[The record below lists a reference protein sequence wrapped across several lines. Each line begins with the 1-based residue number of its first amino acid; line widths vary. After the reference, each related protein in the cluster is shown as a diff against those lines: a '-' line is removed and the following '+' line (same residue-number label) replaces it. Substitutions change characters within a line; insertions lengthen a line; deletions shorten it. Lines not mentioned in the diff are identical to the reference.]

1 MKISTKGR
9 YGTRVMLELANH
21 WGKGPIQLKEI
32 AKNQQ
37 LSLYYIEHLI
47 APLVAAGLV
56 KTARGSSGGIWLA
69 KPPREIKVSELITL
83 FEGST
88 APVECV
94 NDPGICGRSDFCV
107 TRDIW
112 ADVKKA
118 VDEVLESV
126 TLQELV
132 EKQKLKTQ
140 SDSLMYQI

>member
-9 YGTRVMLELANH
+9 YGTRVMFELANH
-21 WGKGPIQLKEI
+21 WGKGPMQLKEI

-37 LSLYYIEHLI
+37 FSLYYIEHLI

-94 NDPGICGRSDFCV
+94 NDPGICSRSGFCV

-118 VDEVLESV
+118 VDGVLESV

-132 EKQKLKTQ
+132 EKQKHKTQ
-140 SDSLMYQI
+140 SGSLMYQI

>member
-37 LSLYYIEHLI
+37 ISLNYIEHLI
-47 APLVAAGLV
+47 APLIAAGLV

-69 KPPREIKVSELITL
+69 KPPSEIKVSVVITL

-94 NDPGICGRSDFCV
+94 NDPGICSRSGFCV

-118 VDEVLESV
+118 VDGVLESV

-132 EKQKLKTQ
+132 EKQKSKTE
-140 SDSLMYQI
+140 SGSLMYQI

>member
-1 MKISTKGR
+1 
-9 YGTRVMLELANH
+9 MLELANH

-94 NDPGICGRSDFCV
+94 NDPGICKRSDFCV

-118 VDEVLESV
+118 VDGVLESV

-132 EKQKLKTQ
+132 EKQTRKTQ

>member
-21 WGKGPIQLKEI
+21 WGEGPVQLKEV

-37 LSLYYIEHLI
+37 LSLNYIEHLI
-47 APLVAAGLV
+47 APLVSAGLV
-56 KTARGSSGGIWLA
+56 KTIRGSSGGVWLA
-69 KPPREIKVSELITL
+69 KPPDKIKVSEIISL

-94 NDPGICGRSDFCV
+94 NDPGICRRSDFCV

-112 ADVKKA
+112 TDVKKA
-118 VDEVLESV
+118 VDGVLESI

-132 EKQKLKTQ
+132 EKQKHKNQ
-140 SDSLMYQI
+140 SGSLMYQI

>member
-1 MKISTKGR
+1 MKISTRGR

-21 WGKGPIQLKEI
+21 WGKGSTQLKEI
-32 AKNQQ
+32 AENQQ
-37 LSLYYIEHLI
+37 LSLNYIEHLI
-47 APLVAAGLV
+47 APLISAGMV

-69 KPPREIKVSELITL
+69 KPPNEIKVGEIVSL

-94 NDPGICGRSDFCV
+94 NDPGICRRSDFCA

-112 ADVKKA
+112 MDIKKA
-118 VDEVLESV
+118 VDGVLESI

-132 EKQKLKTQ
+132 EKQKRKTLAV
-140 SDSLMYQI
+140 SMMYQI

>member
-9 YGTRVMLELANH
+9 YGTRVMLELANN
-21 WGKGPIQLKEI
+21 WGKGPIQLKGV

-37 LSLYYIEHLI
+37 LSLNYIEHLV
-47 APLVAAGLV
+47 APLVSAGLV

-69 KPPREIKVSELITL
+69 KPPNEIKVSEIICL
-83 FEGST
+83 FEGSS

-94 NDPGICGRSDFCV
+94 NDPGVCRRSDFCA

-118 VDEVLESV
+118 VDGVLGSV
-126 TLQELV
+126 TLEDLV
-132 EKQKLKTQ
+132 KKQKHKAQ
-140 SDSLMYQI
+140 SGSLMYQI